1 MLLQPLRLFLWFLSR
16 VVLALRYRVTVVG
29 RDAASRGPGPFL
41 VLPNHIAYSDPP
53 NVLVHLWLRFR
64 VRPMLLETNFQNPVL
79 APFGYLLHAIKV
91 PDLTAASVEGRRR
104 AEEAVATAIEALKA
118 GDNVVLWPSGRL
130 TRDGSERLG
139 GARGVSDILAAVPN
153 ATVVLVRS
161 RGLWGSSFSWADGA
175 KPRLVSSLLR
185 GAGLFLANLVVLM
198 PRRRVTMT
206 LEAFPAGQR
215 PAPTREVINPWLD
228 AWFNADVPAETPTF
242 VPYHFALGPRTHEFP
257 PPAAPVASRGDAT
270 EAVRKA
276 VAEIVA
282 EKTKRPL
289 TPDEEK
295 PERTFQELGI
305 DSLDAMDIGLAVE
318 RRFGFSA
325 RAMPTTLGGLWA
337 LASGQVDAG
346 EVKPAPA
353 AWATPITAP
362 VEIGFLGVTI
372 PEAVLNR
379 VLLNPKDVAVADDT
393 SGALTYE
400 RLLLGATL
408 LADRFAALDGK
419 PVGLMLPASVAGVT
433 ALLGLHLA
441 GKLPVI
447 LNWTT
452 GPANMEHAVKVVG
465 VSVVVTSRRF
475 IDRTQITVPG
485 ATFYYL
491 EDVRATV
498 TKFEK
503 LWRLLSVT
511 VFRAR
516 TVRRR
521 LARLGAKPDDAAVV
535 LFTSGSE
542 KAPKAVPL
550 THANVIEDL
559 KGAAPLFEIDRH
571 NAGLV
576 FLPLFHSFGHTVTGL
591 LPLFIGLKVVYHPD
605 PTDAGA
611 LAGKCA
617 AYRTTILAATP
628 TFLGYL
634 FEKAKPGEL
643 ASLRVIIL
651 GAERCPDWMFDKA
664 RQLAPDAVILEGY
677 GITECAPVVS
687 LNPRN
692 APKRGTI
699 GKPLLNVELAIRDLE
714 TDERLPDGKMG
725 MLHVSGPNVFPGYLG
740 AGDAPPPFREFD
752 GKTWYVTGDLAELDA
767 DGYLVF
773 HGRLKRFLKAGGEM
787 ISLPQL
793 EEPFAKKY
801 PPTDQG
807 PRVAVEGI
815 ETDAGRR
822 VVLFTTEPIDLREA
836 NALLQAEGFRGV
848 MRLDAVER
856 VERVPVLGTG
866 KTDYKVLKAK
876 LQATPGERRV

>member
-1 MLLQPLRLFLWFLSR
+1 MLLQPLRLFLWLMGRLILS
-16 VVLALRYRVTVVG
+16 LRYRVTVVG
-29 RDAASRGPGPFL
+29 RDEASRGPGPFL
-41 VLPNHIAYSDPP
+41 VLPNHVGYSDPP
-53 NVLVHLWLRFR
+53 NILVHLWLRFR
-64 VRPMLLETNFQNPVL
+64 VRPMLLETNFQNPFL

-91 PDLTAASVEGRRR
+91 PDLSSASAAGRQR
-104 AEEAVATAIEALKA
+104 AEAAVATAIGALKA

-130 TRDGSERLG
+130 TRDGSEHLG
-139 GARGVSDILAAVPN
+139 GARSVSDILTAVPA
-153 ATVVLVRS
+153 ATLVLVRS
-161 RGLWGSSFSWADGA
+161 RGLWGSSFSWADGV
-175 KPRLVSSLLR
+175 KPRLVGGLLR
-185 GAGLFLANLVVLM
+185 GAGLLLANLLAFT

-206 LEAFPAGQR
+206 LEAFPPGTR
-215 PAPTREVINPWLD
+215 PAPERAAINPWLD
-228 AWFNADVPAETPTF
+228 AWYNADVPAERPTF
-242 VPYHFALGPRTHEFP
+242 VPYHFAFGPRTHDFPP
-257 PPAAPVASRGDAT
+257 PPAAAPTAAAAP
-270 EAVRKA
+270 EALRQA

-289 TPDEEK
+289 TPGEQT
-295 PERTFQELGI
+295 PERTFQDLGI

-325 RAMPTTLGGLWA
+325 REMPTTLGGLWA
-337 LASGQVDAG
+337 LAAGQAAAG
-346 EVKPAPA
+346 EVKPAPP
-353 AWATPITAP
+353 AWAAPATAP
-362 VEIGFLGVTI
+362 TAIDFLGTTV
-372 PEAVLNR
+372 PEAILNR
-379 VLLNPKDVAVADDT
+379 VLKNPKDVAVADDL

-408 LADRFAALDGK
+408 LADRFEAIGGK

-452 GPANMEHAVKVVG
+452 GPANMAHAVQVVG
-465 VSVVVTSRRF
+465 VTTVVTSRRF
-475 IDRTQITVPG
+475 IDRTQINVPG
-485 ATFYYL
+485 ATFYFL

-498 TKFEK
+498 TRFEK
-503 LWRLLSVT
+503 LRRLLSVT
-511 VFRAR
+511 VFRAA

-521 LARLGAKPDDAAVV
+521 LARLGAKPDDPAVV

-550 THANVIEDL
+550 THANVIENL

-571 NAGLV
+571 NSGLV

-617 AYRTTILAATP
+617 AYQTTILAATP

-643 ASLRVIIL
+643 ASLRVIVL

-664 RQLAPDAVILEGY
+664 KQLAPDAVILEGY

-687 LNPRN
+687 LNPRH

-699 GKPLLNVELAIRDLE
+699 GKPLLNVAVAVRDLE
-714 TDERLPDGKMG
+714 TDERLPTGRMG

-740 AGDAPPPFREFD
+740 GDTPPPFRDFD

-767 DGYLVF
+767 DGYIVF

-787 ISLPQL
+787 VSLPQL
-793 EEPFAKKY
+793 EDPFARKY

-822 VVLFTTEPIDLREA
+822 IVLFTTEAIDLKEA

-856 VERVPVLGTG
+856 VERVPTLGTG
-866 KTDYKVLKAK
+866 KTDYKVLKAR
-876 LQATPGERRV
+876 LTAG

>member
-1 MLLQPLRLFLWFLSR
+1 MLLQPLRLFLWFLGR
-16 VVLALRYRVTVVG
+16 AVLALRYRVTVVG
-29 RDAASRGPGPFL
+29 RDEASRGPGPFL

-53 NVLVHLWLRFR
+53 NILVHLWLRFR
-64 VRPMLLETNFQNPVL
+64 MRPMLLETNFQNPVL
-79 APFGYLLHAIKV
+79 APFGYLLYAIKV
-91 PDLTAASVEGRRR
+91 PDLSSASAAGRQR
-104 AEEAVATAIEALKA
+104 AEAAVATAIAALRA

-130 TRDGSERLG
+130 TRDGSEHLG
-139 GARGVSDILAAVPN
+139 GARGVSDILTAVPT

-161 RGLWGSSFSWADGA
+161 RGLWGSSFSWANGVR
-175 KPRLVSSLLR
+175 PRLVRGLTR
-185 GAGLFLANLVVLM
+185 GAGLFLANLVVFM

-206 LEAFPAGQR
+206 LEAFPPGQR
-215 PAPTREVINPWLD
+215 PAPTREAINPWLD

-242 VPYHFALGPRTHEFP
+242 VPYHFAFGPRTHDFP
-257 PPAAPVASRGDAT
+257 PPPVASVSGGNVS
-270 EAVRKA
+270 EAVRHA

-282 EKTKRPL
+282 EKIKRPL
-289 TPDEEK
+289 GPEEQTPG
-295 PERTFQELGI
+295 RSFQELGI

-325 RAMPTTLGGLWA
+325 RQMPTTLGGLWA
-337 LASGQVDAG
+337 LASGQVAAG
-346 EVKPAPA
+346 VVKPAPA
-353 AWATPITAP
+353 AWAAP
-362 VEIGFLGVTI
+362 TRPPQEIEFLGTTI

-379 VLLNPKDVAVADDT
+379 VLKNPKDVAVADDLA
-393 SGALTYE
+393 GVMTYE

-408 LADRFAALDGK
+408 LADRFAAIDGK

-433 ALLGLHLA
+433 SLLGLHLA

-452 GPANMEHAVKVVG
+452 GPANMAHAVKVVG
-465 VSVVVTSRRF
+465 VTVVVTSRQF

-491 EDVRATV
+491 EDVRQSV

-503 LWRLLSVT
+503 VWRLLSVT
-511 VFRAR
+511 LFRTR

-521 LARLGAKPDDAAVV
+521 LARLATQPDDPAVV

-542 KAPKAVPL
+542 KEPKAVPL

-571 NAGLV
+571 NSGLV

-617 AYRTTILAATP
+617 AYQTTILAATP

-643 ASLRVIIL
+643 SSLRVIIL
-651 GAERCPDWMFDKA
+651 GAEKCPDWMFDKA
-664 RQLAPDAVILEGY
+664 KQLAPDAVILEGY

-699 GKPLLNVELAIRDLE
+699 GKPLLNVEVAVRDLE
-714 TDERLPDGKMG
+714 TDERLPNEHMG

-740 AGDAPPPFREFD
+740 GDVPPPFREFD

-767 DGYLVF
+767 DGYIVF

-793 EEPFAKKY
+793 EEPFARKY

-815 ETDAGRR
+815 ETDTGRR
-822 VVLFTTEPIDLREA
+822 VVLFTTEALDLKEA

-856 VERVPVLGTG
+856 IDRVPTLGTG
-866 KTDYKVLKAK
+866 KTDYKVLKAR
-876 LQATPGERRV
+876 LTAG

>member
-1 MLLQPLRLFLWFLSR
+1 MVLQPLRLFLWFLSR
-16 VVLALRYRVTVVG
+16 AVLALRYRVTVVG
-29 RDAASRGPGPFL
+29 RDEASRGPGPFL

-53 NVLVHLWLRFR
+53 NILVHLWLRFR
-64 VRPMLLETNFQNPVL
+64 MRPMLLETNFQNPVL

-91 PDLTAASVEGRRR
+91 PDLTAASAEGRQR
-104 AEEAVATAIEALKA
+104 AEAAVATAIEALQA
-118 GDNVVLWPSGRL
+118 GDSVVLWPSGRL
-130 TRDGSERLG
+130 TRDGSEHLG
-139 GARGVSDILAAVPN
+139 GARGVSDILTAVPN

-161 RGLWGSSFSWADGA
+161 RGLWGSSFSWANGVR
-175 KPRLVSSLLR
+175 PRLVRGLTR
-185 GAGLFLANLVVLM
+185 GAGLFLANLIVFM

-206 LEAFPAGQR
+206 LEAFPPGQR
-215 PAPTREVINPWLD
+215 PAPTREAINPWLD
-228 AWFNADVPAETPTF
+228 AWFNADAAAETPTF
-242 VPYHFALGPRTHEFP
+242 VPYHFAFGPRTHDFP
-257 PPAAPVASRGDAT
+257 PPPVASVSGENVS
-270 EAVRKA
+270 EAVRHA

-289 TPDEEK
+289 APGEQK
-295 PERTFQELGI
+295 PERSFQELGI

-325 RAMPTTLGGLWA
+325 RQMPTTLGGLWA
-337 LASGQVDAG
+337 LASGQVAAG
-346 EVKPAPA
+346 VVQPAPP
-353 AWATPITAP
+353 AWTALP
-362 VEIGFLGVTI
+362 GPPKEIEFLGATI

-379 VLLNPKDVAVADDT
+379 VLKNPKDVAVADDLA
-393 SGALTYE
+393 GVMTYE

-408 LADRFAALDGK
+408 LADRFAAIDGK

-452 GPANMEHAVKVVG
+452 GPANMAHAVKVVG
-465 VSVVVTSRRF
+465 VTVVVTSRQF
-475 IDRTQITVPG
+475 IDRTQISVPG
-485 ATFYYL
+485 ATFYFL
-491 EDVRATV
+491 EDVRKSV

-511 VFRAR
+511 LFRTQ

-521 LARLGAKPDDAAVV
+521 LARLATKPDDPAVV

-542 KAPKAVPL
+542 KEPKAVPL

-571 NAGLV
+571 NSGLV

-617 AYRTTILAATP
+617 AYRATILAATP

-634 FEKAKPGEL
+634 FEKAEPGEL
-643 ASLRVIIL
+643 SSLRVIIL
-651 GAERCPDWMFDKA
+651 GAEKCPDWMFDKA
-664 RQLAPDAVILEGY
+664 KQLAPDAVILEGY

-687 LNPRN
+687 LNPRH

-699 GKPLLNVELAIRDLE
+699 GKPLLNVEVAVRDLE
-714 TDERLPDGKMG
+714 TDERLPNERMG

-740 AGDAPPPFREFD
+740 GDAPPPFREFD

-767 DGYLVF
+767 DGYIVF

-793 EEPFAKKY
+793 EEPFARKY

-822 VVLFTTEPIDLREA
+822 VVLFTTEAIDLKEA

-856 VERVPVLGTG
+856 IDRVPTLGTG
-866 KTDYKVLKAK
+866 KTDYKVLKAR
-876 LQATPGERRV
+876 LTAG

>member
-29 RDAASRGPGPFL
+29 RDEASRGPGPFL

-53 NVLVHLWLRFR
+53 NILVHLWLRFR
-64 VRPMLLETNFQNPVL
+64 MRPMLLETNFQNPVL

-91 PDLTAASVEGRRR
+91 PDLTAASAAGRQR
-104 AEEAVATAIEALKA
+104 AQAAVATAIEALQA
-118 GDNVVLWPSGRL
+118 GDSVVLWPSGRL
-130 TRDGSERLG
+130 TRDGSEHLG
-139 GARGVSDILAAVPN
+139 GARGVSDILTAVPN

-161 RGLWGSSFSWADGA
+161 RGLWGSSFSWANGV
-175 KPRLVSSLLR
+175 KPRLVRGLTR
-185 GAGLFLANLVVLM
+185 GAALFLANLVVFM

-206 LEAFPAGQR
+206 LEAFPPGKR
-215 PAPTREVINPWLD
+215 PEPTREAINPWLD
-228 AWFNADVPAETPTF
+228 AWFNADVAAETPTF
-242 VPYHFALGPRTHEFP
+242 VPYHFAFGPRTHDFP
-257 PPAAPVASRGDAT
+257 PPPVASVSGENVS
-270 EAVRKA
+270 EAVRHA

-282 EKTKRPL
+282 EKTKRNLSP
-289 TPDEEK
+289 EEQK
-295 PERTFQELGI
+295 PERTFQDLGI

-318 RRFGFSA
+318 HRFGFSA
-325 RAMPTTLGGLWA
+325 RQMPTTLGGLWA
-337 LASGQVDAG
+337 LASGQVAAG
-346 EVKPAPA
+346 VVEPAPPTWA
-353 AWATPITAP
+353 APP
-362 VEIGFLGVTI
+362 GPPKEIEFLGATI

-379 VLLNPKDVAVADDT
+379 VLKNPKDVAVADDMA
-393 SGALTYE
+393 GAMTYE

-408 LADRFAALDGK
+408 LADRFAAIDGK

-452 GPANMEHAVKVVG
+452 GPANMAHAVKVVG
-465 VSVVVTSRRF
+465 VTVVVTSRQF
-475 IDRTQITVPG
+475 IDRTQIAVPG
-485 ATFYYL
+485 ATFYFL
-491 EDVRATV
+491 EDVRKSV

-503 LWRLLSVT
+503 VWRLLSVT
-511 VFRAR
+511 LFRTQ

-521 LARLGAKPDDAAVV
+521 LARLSTKPDDPAVV

-542 KAPKAVPL
+542 KEPKAVPL

-571 NAGLV
+571 NSGLV

-617 AYRTTILAATP
+617 AYQTTILAATP

-643 ASLRVIIL
+643 SSLRIIIL
-651 GAERCPDWMFDKA
+651 GAEKCPDWMFDKA
-664 RQLAPDAVILEGY
+664 KQLAPDAVILEGY

-687 LNPRN
+687 LNPRH

-699 GKPLLNVELAIRDLE
+699 GKPLLNVEVAVRDLE
-714 TDERLPDGKMG
+714 TDERLPNERMG

-740 AGDAPPPFREFD
+740 GDVPPPFREFD

-767 DGYLVF
+767 DGYIVF

-793 EEPFAKKY
+793 EEPFARKY

-815 ETDAGRR
+815 ETDTGRR
-822 VVLFTTEPIDLREA
+822 VVLFTTEAIELKEA

-856 VERVPVLGTG
+856 IDRVPTLGTG
-866 KTDYKVLKAK
+866 KTDYKVLKAR
-876 LQATPGERRV
+876 LTAG